1 MTIFFQK
8 SEKTLIGYWNE
19 DPNSDQIIIE
29 VRRIEKWLVEK
40 IFGVKFNSSFYDV
53 KLTSIVKV
61 YVSKSFTILEK
72 ESL

>member
-29 VRRIEKWLVEK
+29 VRSIEKWLGEK
-40 IFGVKFNSSFYDV
+40 IFGLLIKF
-53 KLTSIVKV
+53 KL
-61 YVSKSFTILEK
+61 L
-72 ESL
+72 